1 VTGRGETVRIQERA
15 SPLALVAAIVGS
27 TTLVACDEPARVEA
41 SCRCSY
47 TTDTDVPGV
56 IDVVVCAEPAGASAE
71 GADCATALG
80 VGHVERCAC
89 ETTADAC
96 AKRACGHA
104 TERRSSGR

>member
-1 VTGRGETVRIQERA
+1 VTGRGESVRIGERA
-15 SPLALVAAIVGS
+15 FRLALVAAIAGS
-27 TTLVACDEPARVEA
+27 TTLLSCDEPARVE
-41 SCRCSY
+41 SECRCSY

-56 IDVVVCAEPAGASAE
+56 IDVVVCSEPARASAE

-104 TERRSSGR
+104 SERRSLGR